1 MHIDRSEKRKMLNML
16 KKLNQVKE
24 YKEMIE
30 VVLSGMIIAYL
41 ISNGS
46 LLNKIDFFNV
56 IYSLLSFIIII
67 ELIRMIGEYIFS
79 HHIKLRL
86 AIDTFILFTLREVIL
101 IFSDKD
107 MEIYTKI
114 TYVAMALTIAYFLF
128 IFREKA
134 IQLSS
139 KEQQLDL

>member
-1 MHIDRSEKRKMLNML
+1 ML
-16 KKLNQVKE
+16 KKLNGAKE
-24 YKEMIE
+24 YKEIIE
-30 VVLSGMIIAYL
+30 ITLSGLIVTYL
-41 ISNGS
+41 IMNGS
-46 LLNKIDFFNV
+46 LLSKIDFFNV

-86 AIDTFILFTLREVIL
+86 AIDTFILFTLREIIL

-107 MEIYTKI
+107 MEIYTKM
-114 TYVAMALTIAYFLF
+114 TYIIMALTIAYFLF
-128 IFREKA
+128 VFREKA

-139 KEQQLDL
+139 KEQQLDY